1 MRKTLEILKNILVT
15 LLVILSVGIMV
26 FTVISVNTFNR
37 NDRSLFGYKFFIVLS
52 DSMKATDFAAG
63 DVVVIKEVDPSTLQ
77 EGDIISY
84 ESTSAENFGEVV
96 THKIRSKTT
105 DANGE
110 PGFITYGTT
119 TNTDDEAVVT
129 YLYVL
134 GKYQFHLP
142 KIGTFFQFMK
152 TVPGY
157 FTCIFLPFML
167 LILFQAYNTLQNF
180 RAYKKEQLAEIQ
192 AEKDAQAA
200 ALAEERQRLA
210 QERAEQQR
218 MMQEFMAMRQQMGV
232 PVANPVVPP
241 VTPSPAPTQTQPQYA
256 APPVEAPKPTPT
268 AAELENQRLQ
278 QQMAAMQAQMEA
290 MRRQMAQQSPQ
301 PTQAAAPVPLSGPA
315 EPRQQAPAS
324 PGVVTPT
331 HRKIRRG

>member
-1 MRKTLEILKNILVT
+1 MRKTLEIIKNILVT
-15 LLVILSVGIMV
+15 LLVVLSVGIMV

-210 QERAEQQR
+210 EERAEQQR
-218 MMQEFMAMRQQMGV
+218 MMQEFMAMRQQLGV

-241 VTPSPAPTQTQPQYA
+241 VTPPAAPAQPQYA
-256 APPVEAPKPTPT
+256 APPVDEPKPAPT
-268 AAELENQRLQ
+268 ASELENQRLQ

-290 MRRQMAQQSPQ
+290 MRRQMAQQPA
-301 PTQAAAPVPLSGPA
+301 PPAAPVPPA
-315 EPRQQAPAS
+315 EPAVPRQQAPAA
-324 PGVVTPT
+324 PGAVTPT
-331 HRKIRRG
+331 HRKIRRS